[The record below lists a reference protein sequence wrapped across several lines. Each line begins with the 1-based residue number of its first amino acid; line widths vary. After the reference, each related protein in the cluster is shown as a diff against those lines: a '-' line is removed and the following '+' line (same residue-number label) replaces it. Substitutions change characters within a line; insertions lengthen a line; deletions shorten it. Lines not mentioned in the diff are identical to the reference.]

1 MSTNLRLGY
10 DPASVAPPPDW
21 NDLDH
26 CGHVVQFYSDD
37 SFLLEGLS
45 RFIGSALGAGD
56 AAIVIATKAHRDE
69 LTSRLQGLGLDTA
82 RSIKQGRFVSL
93 DAAETLSKF
102 MVDGWPDEARF
113 EEVVGGVLKGVTSAV
128 KGGLQPRVAAFG
140 EMVAL
145 LWADGQGDAAIR
157 LEQLWNDLAK
167 KHSFYLHCAYPMSGF
182 AHSQDGDP
190 ILKICA
196 EHSHVIPA
204 ESYTE
209 LSTEPDRLRSIA
221 LLQQKAQALETEV
234 VERRQIE
241 KSLRRRESELA
252 EILENAVEGVQQ
264 VGPDQRILWANQAL
278 LKLLGYPAEEYVNHQ
293 LSEFHVHRHI
303 FDEFWQKLMRREDIY
318 DFPAELRCKD
328 GSVKHVR
335 IHSNGL
341 WEDGQFIHTRCFV
354 RDVTE
359 NMRMEEALRKSEKL
373 AVAGRFAAT
382 VAHEINNPLEALR
395 NLIHLARTAE
405 EESKYSAHYLTLAD
419 SELSRV
425 AQITKRFLG
434 FYREKAEPVPIKVS
448 EVLDEVVAMLGPTL
462 DRKGLRIERRYE
474 RESQV
479 LASTGHIRQ
488 IILNLVTN
496 AVDACE
502 RGEKIILHVRTAT
515 DWHNGYGRGVQIVVA
530 DTGHGI
536 PREER
541 HKIFEPFFTTK
552 QDVGTGLGLWITKQL
567 VEDYGG
573 RIRVRSSQ
581 VEGHSGTTF
590 SMFFPKRVASQHG
603 LAA

>member
-1 MSTNLRLGY
+1 MSANLRVGY
-10 DPASVAPPPDW
+10 DPASIALPPDW
-21 NDLDH
+21 NDLDR

-56 AAIVIATKAHRDE
+56 AGVVIATKPHRDE
-69 LTSRLQGLGLDTA
+69 LSLRLQALGLDTA

-113 EEVVGGVLKGVTSAV
+113 AEVIGGVLKGVTSAV
-128 KGGLQPRVAAFG
+128 KGGQPRVAAFG

-145 LWADGQGDAAIR
+145 LWADGQGEAAIR
-157 LEQLWNDLAK
+157 LEQLWNDLAQ

-182 AHSQDGDP
+182 ARSDDSDP

-209 LSTEPDRLRSIA
+209 LNSEPDRLRSVA
-221 LLQQKAQALETEV
+221 LLQQKAQALENEV

-241 KSLRRRESELA
+241 RSLRRRESELA
-252 EILENAVEGVQQ
+252 EILENAIEGVQQ
-264 VGPDQRILWANQAL
+264 VGPDQKILWANQAM
-278 LKLLGYPAEEYVNHQ
+278 LKLLGYSAAEYVSHPLSDFHQ
-293 LSEFHVHRHI
+293 DKQV
-303 FDEFWQKLMRREDIY
+303 FDQFWQKLMRGEDIY
-318 DFPAELRCKD
+318 DFPAKLKRKD
-328 GSVKHVR
+328 GSIKHVR

-359 NMRMEEALRKSEKL
+359 HMRMEEALRKSEKL
-373 AVAGRFAAT
+373 ALAGRFAAT

-405 EESKYSAHYLTLAD
+405 EESKYGAHYLRLAD

-434 FYREKAEPVPIKVS
+434 FYREKEDPVHIKVS

-479 LASTGHIRQ
+479 LVSSAHIRQ
-488 IILNLVTN
+488 IILNLLTN
-496 AVDACE
+496 AVDACQGGE
-502 RGEKIILHVRTAT
+502 RIILHVRTAT
-515 DWHNGYGRGVQIVVA
+515 DWHSGDDRGVRIVVA
-530 DTGHGI
+530 DTGRGI
-536 PREER
+536 PQEER
-541 HKIFEPFFTTK
+541 NKIFEPFFTTK

-573 RIRVRSSQ
+573 RIRVRSSE

-590 SMFFPKRVASQHG
+590 SMFFPRRVAFQHG

>member
-10 DPASVAPPPDW
+10 SPASVAPPANW
-21 NDLDH
+21 NDLEQ
-26 CGHVVQFYSDD
+26 CGHVVQFYTDD

-56 AAIVIATKAHRDE
+56 AGIVIATKAHRDE
-69 LTSRLQGLGLDTA
+69 LNRRLQALGLDIT
-82 RSIKQGRFVSL
+82 RSAAQGRFVCL
-93 DAAETLSKF
+93 DAEETLSKF
-102 MVDGWPDEARF
+102 MVDGWPDETRF
-113 EEVVGGVLKGVTSAV
+113 SEVIGSVIQRVTSVVNSA
-128 KGGLQPRVAAFG
+128 QPRVAAFG

-145 LWADGQGDAAIR
+145 LWADGKGEAAIR
-157 LEQLWNDLAK
+157 LEQLWNDLAR

-182 AHSQDGDP
+182 SRSQDGDP
-190 ILKICA
+190 IQKICA
-196 EHSHVIPA
+196 EHTHVIPA

-209 LSTEPDRLRSIA
+209 LGTEPDRLRSVA
-221 LLQQKAQALETEV
+221 LLQQKAQALDTEV

-241 KSLRRRESELA
+241 QSLRRRESELA

-264 VGPDQRILWANQAL
+264 VGADQKILWANKAL
-278 LKLLGYPAEEYVNHQ
+278 LRLLGYSAEEYVNHQ
-293 LSEFHVHRHI
+293 LSDFHLDKQV
-303 FDEFWQKLMRREDIY
+303 FDQFWKKLMRGEDIY
-318 DFPAELRCKD
+318 DYPAELKCKD

-341 WEDGQFIHTRCFV
+341 WEEGQFVHTRCFV

-359 NMRMEEALRKSEKL
+359 QMKMEEALRKSEKL
-373 AVAGRFAAT
+373 ALAGRFAAT

-434 FYREKAEPVPIKVS
+434 LYREKADPIQIKVS
-448 EVLDEVVAMLGPTL
+448 EVLDEVIAMLGPTL

-488 IILNLVTN
+488 
-496 AVDACE
+496 
-502 RGEKIILHVRTAT
+502 
-515 DWHNGYGRGVQIVVA
+515 
-530 DTGHGI
+530 
-536 PREER
+536 
-541 HKIFEPFFTTK
+541 
-552 QDVGTGLGLWITKQL
+552 
-567 VEDYGG
+567 
-573 RIRVRSSQ
+573 
-581 VEGHSGTTF
+581 
-590 SMFFPKRVASQHG
+590 
-603 LAA
+603 

>member
-1 MSTNLRLGY
+1 MSTNPRFGY
-10 DPASVAPPPDW
+10 DAASVAPPPDW
-21 NDLDH
+21 GDLDP

-56 AAIVIATKAHRDE
+56 AAIVIATEAHRNE
-69 LTSRLQGLGLDTA
+69 LTLRLQALGLDTV
-82 RSIKQGRFVSL
+82 RSSKQGRFISL

-113 EEVVGGVLKGVTSAV
+113 EQTIGGVLRRVTSAV
-128 KGGLQPRVAAFG
+128 RGAQPRVAAFG

-145 LWADGQGDAAIR
+145 LWADRQGDAAIR
-157 LEQLWNDLAK
+157 VEQLWNDLAK

-278 LKLLGYPAEEYVNHQ
+278 LKLLGYPAEEYVGRR
-293 LSEFHVHRHI
+293 LSEFHVHRRI

-318 DFPAELRCKD
+318 DFPAELKCRD

-359 NMRMEEALRKSEKL
+359 HLRMEAALRKSEKL

-395 NLIHLARTAE
+395 NLIHLARTAQ

-462 DRKGLRIERRYE
+462 DRKGLRIQRRYE
-474 RESQV
+474 RETQV
-479 LASTGHIRQ
+479 LASTSHIRQ

-530 DTGHGI
+530 DTGHGV

-567 VEDYGG
+567 IENYGG

-590 SMFFPKRVASQHG
+590 SMFFPKPVTSQHG

>member
-1 MSTNLRLGY
+1 MSTNLGLGY
-10 DPASVAPPPDW
+10 DPASVAPPPDSS
-21 NDLDH
+21 DLDH

-56 AAIVIATKAHRDE
+56 AGIVIATQPHRDE
-69 LTSRLQGLGLDTA
+69 LTLRLQALGLDTA
-82 RSIKQGRFVSL
+82 GSINQGRFVSL

-102 MVDGWPDEARF
+102 MVDEWPDETRF
-113 EEVVGGVLKGVTSAV
+113 DEVIGGVLKGVASAV
-128 KGGLQPRVAAFG
+128 KGAKPRVAAFG
-140 EMVAL
+140 GMVAL
-145 LWADGQGDAAIR
+145 LWEDGKGEAAIR
-157 LEQLWNDLAK
+157 LEQLWNDLAQ

-182 AHSQDGDP
+182 AHSQDANP

-209 LSTEPDRLRSIA
+209 LSTEPDRLRSVA

-241 KSLRRRESELA
+241 RSLRRRESELA
-252 EILENAVEGVQQ
+252 EILENTVEGVQQ
-264 VGPDQRILWANQAL
+264 VGADQRILWANKVL
-278 LKLLGYPAEEYVNHQ
+278 LKLLGYPTEEYVNHQ
-293 LSEFHVHRHI
+293 LSEFHVHHHI
-303 FDEFWQKLMRREDIY
+303 FDEFWQKLMRGEDIY
-318 DFPAELRCKD
+318 DFPAELKCKD
-328 GSVKHVR
+328 GAVKHVR

-341 WEDGQFIHTRCFV
+341 WEDGQFIHTHCFV
-354 RDVTE
+354 RDMTE
-359 NMRMEEALRKSEKL
+359 HMRMEEALRKSEKL

-382 VAHEINNPLEALR
+382 VAHEINNPLESLR
-395 NLIHLARTAE
+395 NLIHLARTAG
-405 EESKYSAHYLTLAD
+405 EESKCSAHYLTLAD

-434 FYREKAEPVPIKVS
+434 FYREKADPIQIKVS

-474 RESQV
+474 REPQV
-479 LASTGHIRQ
+479 LASSAHIRQ

-502 RGEKIILHVRTAT
+502 GGEKIILHVRTAT
-515 DWHNGYGRGVQIVVA
+515 DWHNGNGGGVRIVVA

-536 PREER
+536 PQEQRN
-541 HKIFEPFFTTK
+541 KIFEPFFTTK

-567 VEDYGG
+567 IENYGG

-581 VEGHSGTTF
+581 VKGHRGTTF
-590 SMFFPKRVASQHG
+590 SMFFPRHVTSPHS

>member
-10 DPASVAPPPDW
+10 DPAAIAPPPDW

-26 CGHVVQFYSDD
+26 CGHVVQFYADD
-37 SFLLEGLS
+37 AFLLEGLS

-56 AAIVIATKAHRDE
+56 AGIVIATKPHRDE
-69 LTSRLQGLGLDTA
+69 LTSRLQALGLDTA
-82 RSIKQGRFVSL
+82 RSIKQGRFVCL

-102 MVDGWPDEARF
+102 MVDGWPNEARF
-113 EEVVGGVLKGVTSAV
+113 AEVVGGVLTRVTSSV
-128 KGGLQPRVAAFG
+128 KGTPPRVAAFG

-145 LWADGQGDAAIR
+145 LWADGQGEAAIR

-167 KHSFYLHCAYPMSGF
+167 THSFYLHCAYPMSGF
-182 AHSQDGDP
+182 ARSQDSDP
-190 ILKICA
+190 IQKICA

-204 ESYTE
+204 ESYTG
-209 LSTEPDRLRSIA
+209 LGTEPDRLRSVA
-221 LLQQKAQALETEV
+221 LLQQQAQALETEV
-234 VERRQIE
+234 VERRQVE
-241 KSLRRRESELA
+241 KSLRRREWELA

-264 VGPDQRILWANQAL
+264 VGPDQRILWANRAL

-293 LSEFHVHRHI
+293 LSEFHVHQHI
-303 FDEFWQKLMRREDIY
+303 FEEFWQKLMRREDIY

-328 GSVKHVR
+328 GSIKHVR

-341 WEDGQFIHTRCFV
+341 WEDGEFIHTRCFV

-359 NMRMEEALRKSEKL
+359 HMRMEEALRKSEKL
-373 AVAGRFAAT
+373 ALAGRFAAT

-405 EESKYSAHYLTLAD
+405 EESKYSAPYLTLAD

-434 FYREKAEPVPIKVS
+434 FYREKADPVQIKVS

-462 DRKGLRIERRYE
+462 DKKGLRIERRYE

-479 LASTGHIRQ
+479 LASSGHLRQ
-488 IILNLVTN
+488 IFLNLVTN

-502 RGEKIILHVRTAT
+502 RGNKIILHVSTAT
-515 DWHNGYGRGVQIVVA
+515 DWRDDNGRGVRIVVA

-536 PREER
+536 PQAER
-541 HKIFEPFFTTK
+541 NKIFEPFFTTK
-552 QDVGTGLGLWITKQL
+552 QDVGTGLGLWITKHL
-567 VEDYGG
+567 IENYGG
-573 RIRVRSSQ
+573 RVRMRSSQ
-581 VEGHSGTTF
+581 AEGHSGTTF
-590 SMFFPKRVASQHG
+590 SMFFPKRVNTQQSQ
-603 LAA
+603 AA

>member
-56 AAIVIATKAHRDE
+56 AAIVIATEAHRDE
-69 LTSRLQGLGLDTA
+69 LTLRLQALGLDTA

>member
-1 MSTNLRLGY
+1 MGTNLRLGY

-26 CGHVVQFYSDD
+26 RGHVVQFYSDD

-56 AAIVIATKAHRDE
+56 AGVVIATKPHRDE
-69 LTSRLQGLGLDTA
+69 LTLRLQALGLDTA
-82 RSIKQGRFVSL
+82 RSVQQGRFVSL

-102 MVDGWPDEARF
+102 MVDRWPDETRF
-113 EEVVGGVLKGVTSAV
+113 DEVIGGVLEGVTSAV
-128 KGGLQPRVAAFG
+128 KGAQPRVAAFG

-145 LWADGQGDAAIR
+145 LWADGHGEAAIR
-157 LEQLWNDLAK
+157 LEQLWNDLAQ

-182 AHSQDGDP
+182 ARSQDEDP

-196 EHSHVIPA
+196 QHSHVIPA

-209 LSTEPDRLRSIA
+209 LRTEPDRLRSVA
-221 LLQQKAQALETEV
+221 LLQQKAQALDTEV
-234 VERRQIE
+234 LERRQIE

-278 LKLLGYPAEEYVNHQ
+278 LKLLGYPSEDYVNHQ
-293 LSEFHVHRHI
+293 LSEFHVHQYI
-303 FDEFWQKLMRREDIY
+303 FDEFWQMLMRDEDIY
-318 DFPAELRCKD
+318 DFPAELKCRD

-341 WEDGQFIHTRCFV
+341 WEDGKFIHTRCFV
-354 RDVTE
+354 RDVTDQL
-359 NMRMEEALRKSEKL
+359 RMEEALRKSEKL
-373 AVAGRFAAT
+373 ALAGRFAAT

-405 EESKYSAHYLTLAD
+405 EESKYSAHYLSLAD

-434 FYREKAEPVPIKVS
+434 LYREKADPVQIKVS

-479 LASTGHIRQ
+479 LASAGHVRQ
-488 IILNLVTN
+488 VILNLVTN

-502 RGEKIILHVRTAT
+502 RGKKIILHVRTAT
-515 DWHNGYGRGVQIVVA
+515 DWQNGNGRGVRVVVA

-536 PREER
+536 PHEEQQ
-541 HKIFEPFFTTK
+541 KIFEPFFTTK

-567 VEDYGG
+567 VENYGG

-581 VEGHSGTTF
+581 VEGLSGTTF
-590 SMFFPKRVASQHG
+590 SMFFPKQTASQHSR
-603 LAA
+603 AA

>member
-21 NDLDH
+21 KDLDH
-26 CGHVVQFYSDD
+26 CGHVVQFYADD
-37 SFLLEGLS
+37 SFLLKGLS

-56 AAIVIATKAHRDE
+56 AGIVIATKPHRDE
-69 LTSRLQGLGLDTA
+69 LTLRLQALGLDTA
-82 RSIKQGRFVSL
+82 RSVKQGRFVSL
-93 DAAETLSKF
+93 DAAETLSEF

-113 EEVVGGVLKGVTSAV
+113 AEVIGGVLKRVTSSV
-128 KGGLQPRVAAFG
+128 KGTQPRVAAFG
-140 EMVAL
+140 ELVAL
-145 LWADGQGDAAIR
+145 LWADGKGEAAIR
-157 LEQLWNDLAK
+157 LEQLWNDLAQ

-182 AHSQDGDP
+182 ARSQDGDP

-209 LSTEPDRLRSIA
+209 LGTEPDRLRSIA

-278 LKLLGYPAEEYVNHQ
+278 LKLLGYPAEEYVNHP
-293 LSEFHVHRHI
+293 LSEFHVHQHI

-318 DFPAELRCKD
+318 DFPAELKCKD
-328 GSVKHVR
+328 GFVKHVR
-335 IHSNGL
+335 IYSNGL
-341 WEDGQFIHTRCFV
+341 WEEGQFIHTRCFV

-359 NMRMEEALRKSEKL
+359 HMKMEEALRKSEKL

-405 EESKYSAHYLTLAD
+405 EESKCSAHYLTLAD

-434 FYREKAEPVPIKVS
+434 FYREKADPVQIKVS

-474 RESQV
+474 REPQV
-479 LASTGHIRQ
+479 LASSAHMRQ

-515 DWHNGYGRGVQIVVA
+515 DWQNGNGRGVRIVVA

-536 PREER
+536 PQKER
-541 HKIFEPFFTTK
+541 NKIFEPFFTTK

-567 VEDYGG
+567 IENYGG
-573 RIRVRSSQ
+573 RIRMRSSQ
-581 VEGHSGTTF
+581 AEGHSGTTF
-590 SMFFPKRVASQHG
+590 SMFFPKRANYQ
-603 LAA
+603 LDQAA

>member
-56 AAIVIATKAHRDE
+56 AAIVIATEAHRDE
-69 LTSRLQGLGLDTA
+69 LTLRLQALGLDTA

-479 LASTGHIRQ
+479 LRQ
-488 IILNLVTN
+488 P
-496 AVDACE
+496 
-502 RGEKIILHVRTAT
+502 
-515 DWHNGYGRGVQIVVA
+515 
-530 DTGHGI
+530 GI
-536 PREER
+536 
-541 HKIFEPFFTTK
+541 F
-552 QDVGTGLGLWITKQL
+552 
-567 VEDYGG
+567 
-573 RIRVRSSQ
+573 VRS
-581 VEGHSGTTF
+581 F
-590 SMFFPKRVASQHG
+590 
-603 LAA
+603 

>member
-1 MSTNLRLGY
+1 MRTTLRLGY
-10 DPASVAPPPDW
+10 DPESTAPPHDW

-26 CGHVVQFYSDD
+26 CSHVVQFYADD

-56 AAIVIATKAHRDE
+56 AGIVIATKPHRDE
-69 LTSRLQGLGLDTA
+69 LTLRLQALGLDTA
-82 RSIKQGRFVSL
+82 RGISQGRFVSL

-102 MVDGWPDEARF
+102 MVDGWPDETRF
-113 EEVVGGVLKGVTSAV
+113 DEVIGGVLKGVTSAA
-128 KGGLQPRVAAFG
+128 KGAQPRVAAFG

-145 LWADGQGDAAIR
+145 LWADGKREAAIR
-157 LEQLWNDLAK
+157 LEQLWNDLAQ
-167 KHSFYLHCAYPMSGF
+167 KHSFYLHCAYPLSGF
-182 AHSQDGDP
+182 ARSQDEDP

-196 EHSHVIPA
+196 EHSHVTPA
-204 ESYTE
+204 ESYTG
-209 LSTEPDRLRSIA
+209 LSTEPNRLRSVA
-221 LLQQKAQALETEV
+221 LLQQKAQALENEV
-234 VERRQIE
+234 VQRKQIE
-241 KSLRRRESELA
+241 KSLRRRELELA

-264 VGPDQRILWANQAL
+264 VGPDQKILWANQAL
-278 LKLLGYPAEEYVNHQ
+278 LKLLGYRAEEYVNHQ
-293 LSEFHVHRHI
+293 LSEFHVHQYI

-318 DFPAELRCKD
+318 DFPAELKCKD
-328 GSVKHVR
+328 GAVKHVR
-335 IHSNGL
+335 IHSTGL
-341 WEDGQFIHTRCFV
+341 WEDGEFIHTRCFV

-359 NMRMEEALRKSEKL
+359 HMRLEEALRKSEKL

-382 VAHEINNPLEALR
+382 VAHEINNPLESLR
-395 NLIHLARTAE
+395 NLIHLARTAG
-405 EESKYSAHYLTLAD
+405 EESKCSAHYLTLAD

-434 FYREKAEPVPIKVS
+434 FYREKADPIQIKVS

-474 RESQV
+474 REPQV
-479 LASTGHIRQ
+479 LASSAHIRQ

-502 RGEKIILHVRTAT
+502 GGEKIILHVRTAT
-515 DWHNGYGRGVQIVVA
+515 DWHNGNGGGVRIVVA

-536 PREER
+536 PQEQRI
-541 HKIFEPFFTTK
+541 KIFEPFFTTK

-567 VEDYGG
+567 IENYGG
-573 RIRVRSSQ
+573 RIRVRSSE

-590 SMFFPKRVASQHG
+590 SMFFPKHVISQHD

>member
-1 MSTNLRLGY
+1 
-10 DPASVAPPPDW
+10 
-21 NDLDH
+21 
-26 CGHVVQFYSDD
+26 VVQFYSDD

-56 AAIVIATKAHRDE
+56 AAIVIATEAHRDE
-69 LTSRLQGLGLDTA
+69 LTLRLQALGLDTA

>member
-10 DPASVAPPPDW
+10 DPATVAPPPDW
-21 NDLDH
+21 KDLDH
-26 CGHVVQFYSDD
+26 CGHVVQFYADD

-56 AAIVIATKAHRDE
+56 AGIVIATKAHRDE
-69 LTSRLQGLGLDTA
+69 LTSRLQLLGLDTA
-82 RSIKQGRFVSL
+82 NSIKQGRFVAL

-102 MVDGWPDEARF
+102 MVDGWPDGTRF
-113 EEVVGGVLKGVTSAV
+113 DEVIGGVLKHVTSAV
-128 KGGLQPRVAAFG
+128 KGTQPRVAAFG

-145 LWADGQGDAAIR
+145 LWADGHGEAAIR
-157 LEQLWNDLAK
+157 LEQLWNDLAQ

-182 AHSQDGDP
+182 ARSGDSDP
-190 ILKICA
+190 IRKICA

-209 LSTEPDRLRSIA
+209 LGSEPDRLRSVA

-241 KSLRRRESELA
+241 RSLRRRESELA

-264 VGPDQRILWANQAL
+264 VGADQKILWANRAL
-278 LKLLGYPAEEYVNHQ
+278 LKLLGYPADEYVNHR

-303 FDEFWQKLMRREDIY
+303 FDEFWRKLMRGEDIY
-318 DFPAELRCKD
+318 DYPAELKCKD

-359 NMRMEEALRKSEKL
+359 HIRMEEALRKSEKL
-373 AVAGRFAAT
+373 ALAGRFAAT

-434 FYREKAEPVPIKVS
+434 FYREKADPVQIKVS

-474 RESQV
+474 REPQV
-479 LASTGHIRQ
+479 LASSGHIRQ

-502 RGEKIILHVRTAT
+502 RGEKIILHVRTAN
-515 DWHNGYGRGVQIVVA
+515 DWHNGNGRGVRIVVA
-530 DTGHGI
+530 DTGRGI
-536 PREER
+536 PPDEQN
-541 HKIFEPFFTTK
+541 KIFEPFFTTK

-567 VEDYGG
+567 IENYGG
-573 RIRVRSSQ
+573 RIRVRSSV
-581 VEGHSGTTF
+581 VEARSGTIF
-590 SMFFPKRVASQHG
+590 SVFFPRNVISQHD